1 MADSEL
7 KIILSLVDEASAKL
21 KKAMGGLKDE
31 TDGVAESNKKLGEQ
45 SDKAHKT
52 IGDGLKEST
61 KKFKEFRREMFVI
74 TLAFAAIV
82 GAVKTAAEYSTDAAN
97 AYDKF
102 TASVKSLGVMLG
114 QFLHPA
120 LTLIS
125 TVVNGLKIAISAVI
139 AGFIKAF
146 AFVGEFFSNLALGPL
161 EAYKRAIEVANRAT
175 DEFLKKSS
183 EIDTLVLAIEAAKAK
198 MKEFADALE
207 KVNLAYMTGQM
218 TAQRYYEILTS
229 GDVVAFQSAQARMQ
243 LMQQMAALEN
253 LMNNQS
259 LMDYQT
265 NVQAK
270 MSLLNTL
277 KSYHQ
282 TMWST
287 MFDFVN
293 MGIQKFSAGMTTAL
307 TSIIMGTKKAG
318 EAFKEFGISMITSI
332 VEFVIQYGI
341 QMMIAAA
348 FSNLIAGLTIG
359 QAGVIAAAWMP
370 AAILASIATLGG
382 AAGVGTAAV
391 AGAMASGAG
400 LLAATKVIGSATG
413 GWGGIGVGGGGGGGG
428 GGGCSTPTVASPG
441 GGGVGGGGWAEGG
454 SGIVSR
460 PTLFLAGEAGP
471 ERFAFTPVGKDGG
484 SGNSISIVIE
494 NASFR
499 NENDIEDIMVRL
511 SDLITVKTRS
521 KI

>member
-21 KKAMGGLKDE
+21 KKAMDGLKEE
-31 TDGVAESNKKLGEQ
+31 TDGVTESNKKLGEQ

-52 IGDGLKEST
+52 LSDGLKEST

-82 GAVKTAAEYSTDAAN
+82 GAVKTAAEYSTEASN
-97 AYDKF
+97 SFNNF
-102 TASVKSLGVMLG
+102 TSSVKSLTVMFGTSLA
-114 QFLHPA
+114 PA
-120 LTLIS
+120 LEGVTFLINIIKN
-125 TVVNGLKIAISAVI
+125 VLMAAM
-139 AGFIKAF
+139 AGFIKLFTFIA
-146 AFVGEFFSNLALGPL
+146 EFFANISKGPL
-161 EAYKRAIEVANRAT
+161 EAYRRAIEVANLAT
-175 DEFLKKSS
+175 DEFTRKSTELNS
-183 EIDTLVLAIEAAKAK
+183 LVVAVEAIRAK
-198 MKEFADALE
+198 MKEMADVME
-207 KVNLAYMTGQM
+207 KVNLLFMSGQM
-218 TAQRYYEILTS
+218 SAQQYYNILTS
-229 GDVVAFQSAQARMQ
+229 GDVAAFQSAQARMQ
-243 LMQQMAALEN
+243 LMQQMAQLEN

-259 LMDYQT
+259 LLDYQT
-265 NVQAK
+265 TVQSK
-270 MSLLNTL
+270 MQLLNTL
-277 KSYHQ
+277 KSYHH

-293 MGIQKFSAGMTTAL
+293 MGIQKFSVGMTNAL

-318 EAFKEFGISMITSI
+318 EAFKEFGMAMITSI

-348 FSNLIAGLTIG
+348 LSNLIAGLTIS

-382 AAGVGTAAV
+382 AAGIGSAAV
-391 AGAMASGAG
+391 AGAVATGAALTGAMRAGSAAIDNGIIGAG
-400 LLAATKVIGSATG
+400 SRMGSIRDIGIPSTG
-413 GWGGIGVGGGGGGGG
+413 
-428 GGGCSTPTVASPG
+428 
-441 GGGVGGGGWAEGG
+441 GGGGWAEGG

-471 ERFAFTPVGKDGG
+471 ERFAFTPVGKGG
-484 SGNSISIVIE
+484 STGGVIVNIE

-499 NENDIEDIMVRL
+499 SENDIEDIMVRL
-511 SDLITVKTRS
+511 SDLITLKSRS

>member
-45 SDKAHKT
+45 SDKTHKT

-74 TLAFAAIV
+74 TLAFAAII
-82 GAVKTAAEYSTDAAN
+82 GAVKTAAEYSTEASN
-97 AYDKF
+97 AYNKF
-102 TASVKSLGVMLG
+102 TSSVKSLTVMLG
-114 QFLHPA
+114 TNLSPA
-120 LTLIS
+120 LEGVSSLINIIKDVL
-125 TVVNGLKIAISAVI
+125 TAAM
-139 AGFIKAF
+139 AGFIKVF
-146 AFVGEFFSNLALGPL
+146 TFVAEFFANLGKGPL
-161 EAYKRAIEVANRAT
+161 EAYRRAIQVANLAT
-175 DEFLKKSS
+175 DEFIKKST
-183 EIDTLVLAIEAAKAK
+183 ELNALVVAVEAIRAK
-198 MKEFADALE
+198 MKEMADVME
-207 KVNLAYMTGQM
+207 KVNLLFMAGQM
-218 TAQRYYEILTS
+218 TAQQYYDILTS
-229 GDVVAFQSAQARMQ
+229 GDVAAFQSAQARMQ

-259 LMDYQT
+259 LLDYQT
-265 NVQAK
+265 TVQAK
-270 MSLLNTL
+270 MGLLNTL

-293 MGIQKFSAGMTTAL
+293 MGIQKFSSGMTNAL

-348 FSNLIAGLTIG
+348 LSNLIAGLTIS
-359 QAGVIAAAWMP
+359 QAGIIAAAWMP

-382 AAGVGTAAV
+382 AAGIGSAAV
-391 AGAMASGAG
+391 AGAVATGAVLTG
-400 LLAATKVIGSATG
+400 AMRAGSAA
-413 GWGGIGVGGGGGGGG
+413 IDAGVLGGGEYMKSIRDIGI
-428 GGGCSTPTVASPG
+428 PTG
-441 GGGVGGGGWAEGG
+441 GGGGWAKGG
-454 SGIVSR
+454 EGIVSR

-471 ERFAFTPVGKDGG
+471 ERFAFTPIGKGG
-484 SGNSISIVIE
+484 GTSININME
-494 NASFR
+494 NVSFR
-499 NENDIEDIMVRL
+499 SENDIEDVMTRL
-511 SDLITVKTRS
+511 SDLITIKTRS